1 MWIMFL
7 NSYVWAAAHLDKDG
21 DQSQR
26 VLRNMDVDQIQK
38 VFTTTLNQVQ
48 SLQETALSGLRD
60 QLDWT
65 ERPWKSR
72 TLITVVADICK
83 QTCMS
88 SRILFY
94 ASAENV
100 PNLHDQDMLG
110 RRLRISS
117 RLQKYRER
125 HRRRAGRVQ
134 VESFPRA
141 HYARASP
148 GSRSGDERRD
158 QHSAA

>member
-72 TLITVVADICK
+72 TLITVVAGHL
-83 QTCMS
+83 Q
-88 SRILFY
+88 
-94 ASAENV
+94 ANV
-100 PNLHDQDMLG
+100 YVLTDSVLCLG
-110 RRLRISS
+110 G
-117 RLQKYRER
+117 KCPEP
-125 HRRRAGRVQ
+125 
-134 VESFPRA
+134 PRSGYVGA
-141 HYARASP
+141 KITYFVASP
-148 GSRSGDERRD
+148 KIS
-158 QHSAA
+158 